1 MELRKQIAQQL
12 VEKKPELL
20 TLENLDKL
28 IEEIEMIRG
37 DCPQI
42 DFIERKLQL
51 RKLTELT
58 ELGKLEDDFP
68 SYTSLTS

>member
-37 DCPQI
+37 DRPQI

-51 RKLTELT
+51 GKLA

>member
-28 IEEIEMIRG
+28 IEEIEMIRS

-42 DFIERKLQL
+42 DFIERKHQL
-51 RKLTELT
+51 RKLA